1 MPKRNIQ
8 NKTRMPMC
16 QQLFMPF
23 IFQTCRKL
31 TNNFLLNAHSICQQ
45 TNQQQIATEKD
56 LVNKQ
61 KVIK

>member
-1 MPKRNIQ
+1 
-8 NKTRMPMC
+8 MPMC

-56 LVNKQ
+56 LVNKRRV
-61 KVIK
+61 KKS